1 MKTFS
6 VIVLPL
12 VVVLA
17 GCRGDQIDVSSLKP
31 AATKTV
37 GKLTVVLLNKTG
49 ELTQGQ
55 NEFVVEFNDAQGQ
68 PVDVGD
74 VQIGSNMSMP
84 GMAPMSGDSG
94 VTQTKQIGIY
104 KVTSNFAMSGAW
116 HFTLSWD
123 GPAGQGHTTFNNNV
137 R

>member
-123 GPAGQGHTTFNNNV
+123 GPAGQGHTTFNSNV

>member
-1 MKTFS
+1 MKTLFA
-6 VIVLPL
+6 IVLSSIF
-12 VVVLA
+12 VLA
-17 GCRGDQIDVSSLKP
+17 GCNGNKVDVSSLKP

-55 NEFVVEFNDAQGQ
+55 NEFVVEFKDAQGQ

-74 VQIGSNMSMP
+74 VQIGTNMSMP

-94 VTQTKQIGIY
+94 VTQTKQTGIY

-116 HFTLSWD
+116 HFSLSWD
-123 GPAGQGHTTFNNNV
+123 GPAGQGHTTFNSNV

>member
-1 MKTFS
+1 MKIMS
-6 VIVLPL
+6 AVLL
-12 VVVLA
+12 SLALILA
-17 GCRGDQIDVSSLKP
+17 GCNGDKVDVSSLKP
-31 AATKTV
+31 AATKTI
-37 GKLTVVLLNKTG
+37 GKLTVALLNKTG

-55 NEFVVEFNDAQGQ
+55 NEFVVEFKDDQGE

-74 VQIGSNMSMP
+74 VQIGSSMSMP
-84 GMAPMSGDSG
+84 GMTPMSGDSG
-94 VTQTKQIGIY
+94 VTETKQTGIY

-123 GPAGQGHTTFNNNV
+123 GPAGRGHTNFYSNV

>member
-1 MKTFS
+1 MKTLFA
-6 VIVLPL
+6 IVLSTIF
-12 VVVLA
+12 VLA
-17 GCRGDQIDVSSLKP
+17 GCNGNKVDVSSLKP

-55 NEFVVEFNDAQGQ
+55 NEFVVEFKDDQGQ

-74 VQIGSNMSMP
+74 VQISTNMSMP

-94 VTQTKQIGIY
+94 VTQTKQTGIY

-116 HFTLSWD
+116 HFALSWD
-123 GPAGQGHTTFNNNV
+123 GSAGQGHTTFNNNV